1 MWIISREILETR
13 PRTSLLFFIFKN
25 NESAAY
31 LQGQRDFMRL
41 LLVSSPWSKK
51 WSNTL
56 AGWVCRILKSTIRI
70 ELSKIHKALRNG
82 FLYCWPFWCV
92 YLTQTNL
99 RMNQNIQN
107 HSYISISNYTFEIV
121 WLCTLSEL
129 GQRYPNVGNKQST
142 QIPRFLWHAFSFCTI
157 FLVLLILRIFAM
169 HTPDYDNQR

>member
-1 MWIISREILETR
+1 MCRYQIVCLPPTNMTKWLEGGSEHVSKNLPYSKVKKLMRVVLSFYCEITEIFVDNIEGNTWNSAKNIPPL
-13 PRTSLLFFIFKN
+13 FIFKN

-56 AGWVCRILKSTIRI
+56 AGWVCRILKSTICI

-82 FLYCWPFWCV
+82 FLYSWPFWCV

-107 HSYISISNYTFEIV
+107 HSY
-121 WLCTLSEL
+121 TLL
-129 GQRYPNVGNKQST
+129 
-142 QIPRFLWHAFSFCTI
+142 H
-157 FLVLLILRIFAM
+157 
-169 HTPDYDNQR
+169 